1 MLDTLGIE
9 RDAQH
14 IERHRDVS
22 RVSKRQIRAAQ
33 SPHAGRRAAAARALG
48 AAADATA
55 VELLT
60 ALLDDEDAGVV
71 VSAQA
76 ALAEIGE
83 PAVGPLLGLLES
95 DGDRRSLGAAGALS
109 GIGTATFRP
118 LRQLL
123 HAEGWRVR
131 RAAARAL
138 GGSTALGTTGLF
150 GFDKALRTAAVRRN
164 EAELA
169 ARLVDESSPVRAEAA
184 AALGAIAD
192 PRSLDDL
199 RAALQRERGPA
210 RHAAAEAI
218 LRVEDKKACDAL
230 VTCLGIADPDLQLA
244 TASALADYF
253 SALGAQ
259 LPDPG
264 AAPDTVA
271 SVALRAALRRHESSP
286 DEDKPWGRPKPEVI
300 LGARMLRMNAETPGV
315 LVAALGTP
323 DAKLREILT
332 SRMESCI
339 WWANTHPPVWL
350 ADNFVM
356 FGATLDMSRARRLTD
371 ALVPLAQHRDPDVRA
386 AGVMALEGLA
396 GILERQRTVT
406 RRILGAGVGVRQW
419 TFNKQQAAPI
429 LAVEKTLADGAAAG
443 RRVEPRAGLTE
454 RSPVERYV
462 DLRYP
467 ARVTPNAVFDIA
479 IAIKRDPVNLPD
491 DARPIDIAP
500 TTDESGRP
508 TGAPP
513 LVVQIRHSEAFD
525 LLSEVEAT
533 IEVPI
538 DRSPPPAAFTLRAA
552 DGVRGIHE
560 VNIVFFQGPEVLGQ
574 VPLVITIAARAA
586 DRPEAAADQREAVA
600 TFRRA
605 PRARDLLPVRSP
617 SAILTV
623 NRTSYRGR
631 DTLSYAF
638 EWCAQRWPRIDAGTV
653 ELQTGTTEWARRQ
666 YQRLSGY
673 ARQSAADA
681 EGQASELARIGE
693 NLYRELVPPELRD
706 VLAKFLPDGDSLLIY
721 TSEPWIPW
729 EIVKPWGDD
738 ISPDESDFL
747 CSQLALG
754 RWYYSAEGQSAPGAI
769 PAHRLGTVASGR
781 GLPAVAQE
789 VDFLTS
795 IPVVWPPIE
804 LVAPSPSTKQQVLRA
819 LGAGDVNLMH
829 FATHGIPQSDGGDV
843 AMLRLGRTELSV
855 DDLVGTEVARGLRR
869 GAPLVFMNACHS
881 ARRDPGLT
889 RTDGWAERF
898 LEFGSSA
905 FVGANWEVLDSLAF
919 QFARAFYNAIR
930 EGTTIGAAVKAARQL
945 VRDAAPGN
953 STWLAYT
960 LYGHPNAI
968 VRAVSKEGSGAGR
981 IGPARRN
988 PGQSR

>member
-1 MLDTLGIE
+1 M
-9 RDAQH
+9 
-14 IERHRDVS
+14 
-22 RVSKRQIRAAQ
+22 
-33 SPHAGRRAAAARALG
+33 
-48 AAADATA
+48 
-55 VELLT
+55 
-60 ALLDDEDAGVV
+60 
-71 VSAQA
+71 
-76 ALAEIGE
+76 
-83 PAVGPLLGLLES
+83 
-95 DGDRRSLGAAGALS
+95 
-109 GIGTATFRP
+109 
-118 LRQLL
+118 
-123 HAEGWRVR
+123 
-131 RAAARAL
+131 
-138 GGSTALGTTGLF
+138 
-150 GFDKALRTAAVRRN
+150 
-164 EAELA
+164 
-169 ARLVDESSPVRAEAA
+169 
-184 AALGAIAD
+184 
-192 PRSLDDL
+192 
-199 RAALQRERGPA
+199 
-210 RHAAAEAI
+210 
-218 LRVEDKKACDAL
+218 L
-230 VTCLGIADPDLQLA
+230 VTCLGIADADLQLA
-244 TASALADYF
+244 IASALADYF

-264 AAPDTVA
+264 AAPGTIA
-271 SVALRAALRRHESSP
+271 SVALRAALRRHELSP
-286 DEDKPWGRPKPEVI
+286 DQDSPWTPKREVI

-332 SRMESCI
+332 SRMEMCI
-339 WWANTHPPVWL
+339 WWANEHPPVWL
-350 ADNFVM
+350 ADSFVLRW
-356 FGATLDMSRARRLTD
+356 ATLDLSRARRLSD
-371 ALVPLAQHRDPDVRA
+371 ALLPLAEHRDPDVRA

-396 GILERQRTVT
+396 GMLERLRTM
-406 RRILGAGVGVRQW
+406 RRTQPLAGVGAVAW
-419 TFNKQQAAPI
+419 TFNNQQAAP
-429 LAVEKTLADGAAAG
+429 LRAVEETLADGAAAG
-443 RRVEPRAGLTE
+443 RRVEPTAGLPE
-454 RSPVERYV
+454 RSAVERYV

-479 IAIKRDPVNLPD
+479 IAIKLDPVDLPD

-538 DRSPPPAAFTLRAA
+538 DRPPPPAAFTLRAA
-552 DGVRGIHE
+552 DGVLGIHE

-574 VPLVITIAARAA
+574 VPLVITVAVRVA
-586 DRPEAAADQREAVA
+586 DRREAVA

-605 PRARDLLPVRSP
+605 PRARDLVPVRSP

-638 EWCAQRWPRIDAGTV
+638 EWCAQRWPRIDVGTV

-673 ARQSAADA
+673 ARPSAADA

-693 NLYRELVPPELRD
+693 NLYRELVPPELHD
-706 VLAKFLPDGDSLLIY
+706 VLAKFLPNGDSLLIY

-738 ISPDESDFL
+738 ISPDDSDFL
-747 CSQLALG
+747 CSRLALG

-769 PAHRLGTVASGR
+769 PAHRLGTVASGH

-789 VDFLTS
+789 VGFLTS
-795 IPVVWPPIE
+795 IPAVWPPIE
-804 LVAPSPSTKQQVLRA
+804 LLAPSPSTKQQVLRA
-819 LGAGDVNLMH
+819 LGAGDVNLVH
-829 FATHGIPQSDGGDV
+829 FATHGIPQSDGSDI

-855 DDLVGTEVARGLRR
+855 DDLVGTEIARGLRR

-881 ARRDPGLT
+881 ARRDPGLI

-930 EGTTIGAAVKAARQL
+930 EGMTIGEAVKAARQL

-968 VRAVSKEGSGAGR
+968 VRAVSKEGSDAGR
-981 IGPARRN
+981 IRHARRN